1 MDLLQS
7 NLRREVTLYFAAW
20 IWLRYNKF
28 YLNSEFEIIF
38 LVGLKDEKATENL
51 MVKLTFSD
59 LDNDLVKTDKLEYFV
74 PITKNQRL

>member
-1 MDLLQS
+1 
-7 NLRREVTLYFAAW
+7 
-20 IWLRYNKF
+20 
-28 YLNSEFEIIF
+28 LNSEFEIIF